1 MNKFSSHWKVLDKNE
16 AGLWDQIVDSSVV
29 HEEVTFEMRL
39 NKEE

>member
-1 MNKFSSHWKVLDKNE
+1 MRL
-16 AGLWDQIVDSSVV
+16 GRGDQIVDSSVV